1 MLNIMKI
8 IMPITISDIKIAHE
22 RIAHKVLRT
31 PVLTSSQIDELVGAN
46 LYFKCENFQ
55 RIGAFKYRGA
65 TNALLSLPEEK
76 LAKGV
81 ATHSSGNH
89 AQALALAARELRI
102 PAYIV
107 MPSNSPKVK
116 IDAVRGY
123 GAEITFCEPNLQ
135 ARESTL
141 AKIVAETGAEFVHPY
156 NREEIIAGQGTS
168 ALELLTSFPEL
179 DIIIAPVGGGGLLSG
194 TAICSKGINPDIKVY
209 AAEPLG
215 ADDAHRS
222 FYSEAIVPSAN
233 PKTICDGLLTSLG
246 ELNYGYIKQY
256 VDDILLVDDT
266 EILAALRLIYERMKI
281 VAEPSSATVLA
292 ATIRHK
298 KLFAGKKVGLII
310 SGGNVDLQSFFDSYN
325 AKL

>member
-1 MLNIMKI
+1 MS
-8 IMPITISDIKIAHE
+8 ITLSDIERAHI
-22 RIAHKVLRT
+22 RIAHKVHRT
-31 PVLTSSQIDELVGAN
+31 QVLTSTLINEIVGAT

-55 RIGAFKYRGA
+55 KVGAFKYRGA
-65 TNALLSLPEEK
+65 TNALLSLPAEK

-89 AQALALAARELRI
+89 AQALALAARELGV

-116 IDAVRGY
+116 IEAVRGY

-141 AKIVAETGAEFVHPY
+141 EKIVAETGAEFIHPY
-156 NREEIIAGQGTS
+156 NREEIIAGQGTA
-168 ALELLTSFPEL
+168 ALELLADYPEL

-194 TAICSKGINPDIKVY
+194 TAICSKATKPNIKVY
-209 AAEPLG
+209 AAEPKG

-222 FYSEAIVPSAN
+222 FYSGILVPSTN

-246 ELNYGYIKQY
+246 ELTFGYIKQY

-266 EILAALRLIYERMKI
+266 EIIAAMRLIYERMKI
-281 VAEPSSATVLA
+281 VVEPSSATVLA
-292 ATIRHK
+292 AAIKHK
-298 KLFAGKKVGLII
+298 GLFEEKNVGLII
-310 SGGNVDLQSFFDSYN
+310 SGGNVDMQAFFDSY
-325 AKL
+325 

>member
-1 MLNIMKI
+1 
-8 IMPITISDIKIAHE
+8 MPLTIADIRKAHE
-22 RIAHKVLRT
+22 RIAHKVHRT
-31 PVLTSSQIDELVGAN
+31 PVLTSSQLDELVGAN
-46 LYFKCENFQ
+46 LFFKCENFQ
-55 RIGAFKYRGA
+55 KIGAFKYRGA
-65 TNALLSLPEEK
+65 TNALLSLSEVK

-89 AQALALAARELRI
+89 AQALALAARELRV

-116 IDAVRGY
+116 TDGVRGY

-156 NREEIIAGQGTS
+156 NRDEIIAGQGTS
-168 ALELLTSFPEL
+168 ALELLTDYPEL
-179 DIIIAPVGGGGLLSG
+179 DIVIAPVGGGGLLSG
-194 TAICSKGINPDIKVY
+194 TAICSKGINPKIKVY
-209 AAEPLG
+209 AAEPQG
-215 ADDAHRS
+215 ADDAYRS
-222 FYSEAIVPSAN
+222 FYSDALVPSTN

-256 VDDILLVDDT
+256 VDDILLVDDK
-266 EILAALRLIYERMKI
+266 EILAAMKLIYERMKI
-281 VAEPSSATVLA
+281 VVEPSSATVLA
-292 ATIRHK
+292 TAIRHK
-298 KLFAGKKVGLII
+298 ELFANKKVGLIL